1 MKIFALSLN
10 PFFLGHVIPQGG
22 VLVLGQGDIAA
33 GEYSGHQSFIGEMTG
48 VQLWNFVLP
57 ATEISRL
64 LLSCQMGRGNI
75 LAWSDILNGT
85 FNGAVELVSTSS
97 CN

>member
-1 MKIFALSLN
+1 MLTFI
-10 PFFLGHVIPQGG
+10 GHVIPQGG
-22 VLVLGQGDIAA
+22 VLILGQGQDLTA
-33 GEYSGHQSFIGEMTG
+33 GEYADQKSFIGEMTG

-57 ATEISRL
+57 AREIGRL
-64 LLSCQMGRGNI
+64 LLSCQMGQGNI